1 MLSAILCTLYS
12 KIFIF
17 RQEPIQMAA
26 QTFFLVS
33 GVALLCIGSS
43 MLVEGAASTA
53 AMFAVRPVIVG
64 LSIVSLATSAPELL
78 VSLVAAF
85 KGSGSISLGNI
96 IGSNIINI
104 ALVLGISSVIRPVKI
119 KKQVIRI
126 EIPYMIFVSL
136 VFWIL
141 CMDLRIGRS
150 DGIILLGLL
159 AVFLIYGIKT
169 AKDTEKADSSCD
181 MSIMAFLK
189 NLFFVLAGI
198 IMLSY
203 GANFVVRE
211 AIDIA
216 NKIGL
221 SQTFIGISVV
231 ALGTSLPELATS
243 AMAAAKNESDISVG
257 NVVGS
262 NLFNIC
268 LVMGTVGVF
277 KPMNVNAE
285 LHFFQFPAMML
296 ISLILAIF
304 AGLNKKIGKKTGGF
318 FIVFFIF
325 YILISYLK

>member
-1 MLSAILCTLYS
+1 
-12 KIFIF
+12 
-17 RQEPIQMAA
+17 MAA
-26 QTFFLVS
+26 QTFFLIS
-33 GVALLCIGSS
+33 GIALLCIGSS

-64 LSIVSLATSAPELL
+64 LTIVSLATSAPELL

-119 KKQVIRI
+119 KKQVIWI
-126 EIPYMIFVSL
+126 EIPYMIFVSV
-136 VFWIL
+136 VFWVL
-141 CMDLRIGRS
+141 CMDLRIGRA
-150 DGIILLGLL
+150 DGIILLSLL

-169 AKDTEKADSSCD
+169 ARDTDGSDSAISRTGN
-181 MSIMAFLK
+181 SFFK
-189 NLFFVLAGI
+189 NLFFIIAGI

-216 NKIGL
+216 NRIGL

-277 KPMNVNAE
+277 NPMDVNRQ
-285 LHFFQFPAMML
+285 LHFFQFPAMIV
-296 ISLILAIF
+296 ISLILAAC
-304 AGLNKKIGKKTGGF
+304 AGLNKKIGKKAGGF
-318 FIVFFIF
+318 FIIFFVS